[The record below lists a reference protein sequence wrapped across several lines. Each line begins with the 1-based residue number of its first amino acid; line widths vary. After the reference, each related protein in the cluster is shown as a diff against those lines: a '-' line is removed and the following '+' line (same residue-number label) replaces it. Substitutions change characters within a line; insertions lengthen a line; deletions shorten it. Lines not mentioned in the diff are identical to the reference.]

1 MELLITFLVAFV
13 TTWFV
18 SKVDFPSTIQSCP
31 YKETVMEI
39 AKSHHDKNILKEVKE
54 YSLVQIQNGYYEYEE
69 VLNELS
75 KKAG

>member
-1 MELLITFLVAFV
+1 M
-13 TTWFV
+13 TWFV
-18 SKVDFPSTIQSCP
+18 SKVEFSSTTQTCP

-39 AKSHHDKNILKEVKE
+39 AKSHQDNKNVLKEVKE

-75 KKAG
+75 KKAI